1 MKKIVGII
9 AAVAMAA
16 SVFAVDFSAGF
27 QLKGNL
33 FKYESDWGASALDL
47 NTSNSKDDKPF
58 VFSVSGDRAGGQLKL
73 FTSEGKTAND
83 AVEFDAQALNIWFKP
98 FDAVR
103 VDLGN
108 TDFGLNCEQITWWKG
123 KLFGTD
129 DWGFKATYNADALEI
144 ALFLSA
150 KNASW
155 FDNTGAKRK
164 AYEAAGQTEYDAAV
178 AAYYT
183 LQGVT
188 ADTATDE
195 QKAAAA
201 VLGNAAK
208 TAAKEAARD
217 AAEAKAVL
225 AEMALKV
232 GYNSDFG
239 NISAIFDATNTFKT
253 LKFGAG
259 YKGSFGAYSVFT
271 DVLFT
276 KADAA
281 NALAFDVDYKYSAD
295 GITAEIYGAVK
306 ADDISNFSDTLK
318 IPVYFKGAYALDAG
332 TVYLKFLDDNMKASD
347 FAGEFELGFDGNLGA
362 IAYNVAANYNVA
374 NKVFAVPFWVRLS
387 F

>member
-33 FKYESDWGASALDL
+33 FQYDETSGARALNL

-129 DWGFKATYNADALEI
+129 DWGFKATYSADALEI

-155 FDNTGAKRK
+155 FDSGRDA
-164 AYEAAGQTEYDAAV
+164 AYQAAYDA
-178 AAYYT
+178 YLEPIT
-183 LQGVT
+183 NPT
-188 ADTATDE
+188 DAD
-195 QKAAAA
+195 KANA
-201 VLGNAAK
+201 VLAGNAA
-208 TAAKEAARD
+208 RD
-217 AAEAKAVL
+217 NAKAAL
-225 AEMALKV
+225 AEMALKF
-232 GYNSDFG
+232 GYNADFG

-259 YKGSFGAYSVFT
+259 YKGSFGASSVFT

-281 NALAFDVDYKYSAD
+281 NAIAFDVDYKYSD
-295 GITAEIYGAVK
+295 GPITAEIYTAVK
-306 ADDISNFSDTLK
+306 ASNLSNFGNTMT

>member
-1 MKKIVGII
+1 
-9 AAVAMAA
+9 
-16 SVFAVDFSAGF
+16 
-27 QLKGNL
+27 LKGNL
-33 FKYESDWGASALDL
+33 FQYDEADGARALNL

-103 VDLGN
+103 IDLGN

-129 DWGFKATYNADALEI
+129 DWGFKATYSADAIEV

-150 KNASW
+150 KNTSW
-155 FDNTGAKRK
+155 FDSGRK
-164 AYEAAGQTEYDAAV
+164 AAYDAAYADWIENN
-178 AAYYT
+178 AANKDDPT
-183 LQGVT
+183 DAEKAL
-188 ADTATDE
+188 AT
-195 QKAAAA
+195 AAA
-201 VLGNAAK
+201 V
-208 TAAKEAARD
+208 TARD
-217 AAEAKAVL
+217 NAKAAL
-225 AEMALKV
+225 AEMALKF
-232 GYNSDFG
+232 GYNADFG
-239 NISAIFDATNTFKT
+239 NISLIFDATNTFKT

-259 YKGSFGAYSVFT
+259 YKGSFGSSTVFT

-281 NALAFDVDYKYSAD
+281 NALGFDVDYKYSAD

-306 ADDISNFSDTLK
+306 ADNISNFSDTLK

-332 TVYLKFLDDNMKASD
+332 TVYLKFLDDNIKADS
-347 FAGEFELGFDGNLGA
+347 FAAEIELGYDGNLGA
-362 IAYNVAANYNVA
+362 IAYNVAANYNTGSKA
-374 NKVFAVPFWVRLS
+374 FAVPFWVRLS

>member
-33 FKYESDWGASALDL
+33 FQYDEADGARALNL

-129 DWGFKATYNADALEI
+129 DWGFKATYSADAIEV

-155 FDNTGAKRK
+155 FDSGRK
-164 AYEAAGQTEYDAAV
+164 AAYDAAY
-178 AAYYT
+178 AASKIAHPA
-183 LQGVT
+183 
-188 ADTATDE
+188 ADAD
-195 QKAAAA
+195 
-201 VLGNAAK
+201 NP
-208 TAAKEAARD
+208 TAAEKAQWESDAVAARD
-217 AAEAKAVL
+217 NAKAAL
-225 AEMALKV
+225 AEMALKF
-232 GYNSDFG
+232 GYNADFG

-259 YKGSFGAYSVFT
+259 YKGSFGASSVFT

-281 NALAFDVDYKYSAD
+281 NAIAFDVDYKYSD
-295 GITAEIYGAVK
+295 GPITAEIYTAVK
-306 ADDISNFSDTLK
+306 ASNLSNFGNTMT

>member
-16 SVFAVDFSAGF
+16 SVFAVDFTAGF

-33 FKYESDWGASALDL
+33 FQYDEADGARALNL

-98 FDAVR
+98 FDGFKI
-103 VDLGN
+103 DLGN
-108 TDFGLNCEQITWWKG
+108 SDFGLNCEQITWWKG

-129 DWGFKATYNADALEI
+129 DWGFKATYNKDAIEV

-155 FDNTGAKRK
+155 FDSGRK
-164 AYEAAGQTEYDAAV
+164 AAYDAAYAKWIKDNAANPDDPTDAEKLSATAAAV
-178 AAYYT
+178 AARDD
-183 LQGVT
+183 
-188 ADTATDE
+188 A
-195 QKAAAA
+195 KAA
-201 VLGNAAK
+201 
-208 TAAKEAARD
+208 
-217 AAEAKAVL
+217 L
-225 AEMALKV
+225 AEMALKF
-232 GYNSDFG
+232 GYNADFG
-239 NISAIFDATNTFKT
+239 NISVIFDATNTFKT

-259 YKGSFGAYSVFT
+259 YKGSFGSSTVFT

-281 NALAFDVDYKYSAD
+281 NALGFDVDYKYSAD

-306 ADDISNFSDTLK
+306 ADNISNFSDTLK

-332 TVYLKFLDDNMKASD
+332 TVYLKFLDDNIKADS
-347 FAGEFELGFDGNLGA
+347 FAAEIELGYDGNLGA
-362 IAYNVAANYNVA
+362 IAYNVAANYNTGSKA
-374 NKVFAVPFWVRLS
+374 FAVPFWVRLS

>member
-33 FKYESDWGASALDL
+33 FQYDEADGARALNL

-129 DWGFKATYNADALEI
+129 DWGFKATYSADALEI

-155 FDNTGAKRK
+155 FDSGRDA
-164 AYEAAGQTEYDAAV
+164 AYQAAYDAYLEPIANPD
-178 AAYYT
+178 
-183 LQGVT
+183 
-188 ADTATDE
+188 DTD
-195 QKAAAA
+195 KANA
-201 VLGNAAK
+201 VLAGNAA
-208 TAAKEAARD
+208 RD
-217 AAEAKAVL
+217 NAKAAL
-225 AEMALKV
+225 AEMALKF
-232 GYNSDFG
+232 GYNADFG

-259 YKGSFGAYSVFT
+259 YKGSFGASSVFT
-271 DVLFT
+271 GL
-276 KADAA
+276 
-281 NALAFDVDYKYSAD
+281 
-295 GITAEIYGAVK
+295 
-306 ADDISNFSDTLK
+306 
-318 IPVYFKGAYALDAG
+318 
-332 TVYLKFLDDNMKASD
+332 
-347 FAGEFELGFDGNLGA
+347 
-362 IAYNVAANYNVA
+362 
-374 NKVFAVPFWVRLS
+374 
-387 F
+387 